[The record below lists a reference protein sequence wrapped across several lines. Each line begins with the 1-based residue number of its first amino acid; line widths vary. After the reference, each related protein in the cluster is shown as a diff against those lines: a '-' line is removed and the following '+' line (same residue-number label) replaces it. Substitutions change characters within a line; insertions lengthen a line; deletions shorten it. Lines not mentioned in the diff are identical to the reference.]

1 MIRSAT
7 ALVLVVAMAGAAGA
21 SEMGEESACAGGE
34 NRGELSMQVGYL
46 TSSIAS
52 GRLSGTELA
61 EDLRKRADAYL
72 KLGEYARAIADY
84 ERVIGLTPDRP
95 SDYYH
100 RGLAFEEMDRRD
112 RAEDD
117 YRKARA
123 LDPADERFAKRL
135 RQLEEQR

>member
-1 MIRSAT
+1 MTRSAMM
-7 ALVLVVAMAGAAGA
+7 LVLVVAMAGAAGA
-21 SEMGEESACAGGE
+21 SEMGEENACAGGE
-34 NRGELSMQVGYL
+34 NRGELSMQVLYL

-61 EDLRKRADAYL
+61 EDLRRRADAYR
-72 KLGEYARAIADY
+72 KLGEYGRAIADY

-100 RGLAFEEMDRRD
+100 RGLAFEEMGRRH

-123 LDPADERFAKRL
+123 LDPADQRFAKRL

>member
-1 MIRSAT
+1 MTRSAT

-34 NRGELSMQVGYL
+34 NRGELSMQVRYL

-52 GRLSGTELA
+52 GKLSGTELA
-61 EDLRKRADAYL
+61 EDLRKRADAYR
-72 KLGEYARAIADY
+72 KLGEYAPAIADY

-100 RGLAFEEMDRRD
+100 RGLAFEEMGRRD
-112 RAEDD
+112 QAEGD

-123 LDPADERFAKRL
+123 LDPADERFTKRL
-135 RQLEEQR
+135 RQLEVRR